1 MFSILEVGTPSHKM
15 EKRLVTAVLISIV
28 FIAIL
33 QWAAPKLFPKLA
45 TPQPEK
51 PPVTSTAS
59 GTSAPKPSATATSS
73 TGTTDTAAA
82 TTATTSAAPA
92 PLAPVSVAPARPA
105 VPVTPVAAE
114 SQKVAVV
121 DTPDYVARFSNRG
134 AELVSFKLKHYTN
147 HDGSL
152 VELVK
157 SRDPQRTDFPFAL
170 DSADHNLAPRLNAA
184 LYALDDQVQ
193 SGTRVLTFR
202 YAAADG
208 VSATK
213 TFRLT
218 DEYLFTWNVQVTPGR
233 NVRVGI
239 GPGIR
244 TLEKEESDSRF
255 VITGNGVAQV
265 ADSLKSVN
273 REKAQFSVYEGA
285 QFVGVEDNYFLTALK
300 PVQGGAASLRAIDFP
315 TAIKGEKRRD
325 LYAAV
330 NLDGDGVGSGAAYF
344 GPKQTAVLD
353 NYGFERTLQYGTFGL
368 IARFFLVCLVWI
380 NKYTHNYGWAIVVL
394 TVLIKLVLF
403 PLQQKSMNSMKKM
416 QKLQPKIEA
425 IKGRYKKAK
434 TDADQRQKMNTEMMK
449 LYQQEGVN
457 PAGGCLPL
465 LIQFPIFIGFYNLLS
480 HAIELRGQPWIFWI
494 HDLSLKDP
502 YYITPLLMTVAMFI
516 QQMITPTT
524 ADPAQKRMFMF
535 MPLIFGWIFKEF
547 PSGLVIYWLAQNVL
561 TIVQQLIMNR
571 FNDRDGDKQ

>member
-1 MFSILEVGTPSHKM
+1 MFSILEVGTPSLKM

-33 QWAAPKLFPKLA
+33 QWAAPRLFPGLA
-45 TPQPEK
+45 QPDK
-51 PPVTSTAS
+51 PAVTSTRS
-59 GTSAPKPSATATSS
+59 TSSPKP
-73 TGTTDTAAA
+73 AA
-82 TTATTSAAPA
+82 TTSTTTTAGGTSTVAPA
-92 PLAPVSVAPARPA
+92 PIAAAPVAPATIA
-105 VPVTPVAAE
+105 AHPVTPIAAE
-114 SQKVAVV
+114 TQQVSIV
-121 DTPDYVARFSNRG
+121 DMPDYTARFSNRG
-134 AELVSFKLKHYTN
+134 AELVSFKLKHYN
-147 HDGSL
+147 NRDGSA

-157 SRDPQRTDFPFAL
+157 ARDPKRTDFPFAL
-170 DSADHNLAPRLNAA
+170 ESSDRNLGTRLNNA
-184 LYALDDQVQ
+184 LYAVDEQAQ
-193 SGTRVLTFR
+193 GGAHVLTFR

-208 VSATK
+208 VTATK
-213 TFRLT
+213 TFRLA
-218 DEYLFTWNVQVTPGR
+218 DEYLFTWSVQVTPGR
-233 NVRVGI
+233 NVRVAI

-265 ADSLKSVN
+265 NDSLKSVN
-273 REKAQFSVYEGA
+273 REKAQFSVYDGA
-285 QFVGVEDNYFLTALK
+285 QFIGVEDNYFLTALK
-300 PVQGGAASLRAIDFP
+300 PDRGGAASLRGVDFP
-315 TAIKGEKRRD
+315 TAVKGEKRRD

-330 NLDGDGVGSGAAYF
+330 NLEPDGVAGGAAYF

-353 NYGFERTLQYGTFGL
+353 KYGFERTLQYGTFGL
-368 IARFFLVCLVWI
+368 IARFFLICLVWI
-380 NKYTHNYGWAIVVL
+380 NKYTGNYGWAIVVL

-416 QKLQPKIEA
+416 QKLQPKVES
-425 IKGRYKKAK
+425 IKARYKKAK
-434 TDADQRQKMNTEMMK
+434 TDPDQRQKMNTEMMK

-516 QQMITPTT
+516 QQLITPTT

-547 PSGLVIYWLAQNVL
+547 PSGLVIYWLAQNIL
-561 TIVQQLIMNR
+561 TILQQLIMNK
-571 FNDRDGDKQ
+571 FNERDANAQ